1 MATTPP
7 VTPNAKWTDELHKL
21 FVELCAGEVIKGN
34 KVGTTLNKE
43 GWVAVHT
50 EFVRQKNV
58 LWTMRQF
65 KNHWEAMKPDYQL
78 FKKLK
83 FGESGLGW
91 NENTKTI
98 EASPIWWLH
107 KTQLILPVK
116 LRISLPSNFDVYG
129 FMGMDLSGKNPKYVK
144 FRDKDLSLYIQLY
157 DTLFGDIVATGQ
169 RARAANT
176 YSSVNLEVGEEF
188 TEVMAPSLNKSK
200 SSGTKRKKS
209 GAEFVRAG
217 LDSLAAA
224 MSYMSTQS
232 IAATDDAALNAAVDI
247 LDDMEQ
253 VPSGIK
259 LYFYARRYLLEK
271 GNRTLFLRARSN
283 ELRYGEIMYNFTRR
297 AGGNFNDN

>member
-1 MATTPP
+1 MAATPP

-58 LWTMRQF
+58 PWTMRQF

-98 EASPIWWLH
+98 EASPVWWLH
-107 KTQLILPVK
+107 KTQE
-116 LRISLPSNFDVYG
+116 
-129 FMGMDLSGKNPKYVK
+129 NPKYVK
-144 FRDKDLSLYIQLY
+144 FRDKDLSLYMQYY

-169 RARAANT
+169 RAKAANT
-176 YSSVNLEVGEEF
+176 YSAVNLEVGEEF
-188 TEVMAPSLNKSK
+188 TEVGQ
-200 SSGTKRKKS
+200 SSNYNFGDSSNTYNYIDQSVNAFNPFAKVS
-209 GAEFVRAG
+209 YTLEEENEEESAENLFDWQVVC
-217 LDSLAAA
+217 
-224 MSYMSTQS
+224 T
-232 IAATDDAALNAAVDI
+232 AATYTLVYYYDTFVHKEPCRTSIRTGSRLIREI
-247 LDDMEQ
+247 LE
-253 VPSGIK
+253 
-259 LYFYARRYLLEK
+259 
-271 GNRTLFLRARSN
+271 GNDSRCYQDFRMNKVA
-283 ELRYGEIMYNFTRR
+283 F
-297 AGGNFNDN
+297 